1 MMKNPTKSAMIVID
15 MERGFVEPESA
26 HCIRTAK
33 ATVPACS
40 RAMALAREKGIPV
53 FLVNRVYRSDGS
65 DVEAVRY
72 HSWVQG
78 GKAMTPGSTGCCSC
92 EMPEGME
99 PQPGDYTLI
108 KPRWS
113 AFFQTELDLILR
125 RLRIETVILIGT
137 TTPNCVRTTC
147 YDAISLDYNV
157 VLLPECCSSQTAE
170 IQSANLADMERV
182 GAQLW
187 TMQQFEHYNAEY
199 APQLVQQVQQA
210 VAADPAVPEPDLG
223 GSDKS
228 RKGVRQDA
236 DHCQNPQ

>member
-1 MMKNPTKSAMIVID
+1 MTENQTKSAMIVID
-15 MERGFVEPESA
+15 MEKGFVEPESA
-26 HCIRTAK
+26 HCICTAK

-40 RAMALAREKGIPV
+40 RAIALAREKGIPV
-53 FLVNRVYRSDGS
+53 FFVNRIYRANGS
-65 DVEAVRY
+65 DVEATRY

-78 GKAMTPGSTGCCSC
+78 GRAMTPGSTGPCSY

-99 PQPGDYTLI
+99 PKPGDYTLI

-113 AFFQTELDLILR
+113 GFFQTELDLILR

-157 VLLPECCSSQTAE
+157 IVLPECCSSQTEE
-170 IQSANLADMERV
+170 IQRANLADMERV
-182 GAQLW
+182 GAQMMPLE
-187 TMQQFEHYNAEY
+187 QFALYQPQS

-210 VAADPAVPEPDLG
+210 VMNDTAVPEANL
-223 GSDKS
+223 
-228 RKGVRQDA
+228 
-236 DHCQNPQ
+236 